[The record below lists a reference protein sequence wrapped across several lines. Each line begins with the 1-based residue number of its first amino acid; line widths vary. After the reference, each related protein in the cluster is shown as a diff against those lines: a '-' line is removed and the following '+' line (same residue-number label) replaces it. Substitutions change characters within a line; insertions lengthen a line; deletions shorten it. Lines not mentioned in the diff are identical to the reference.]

1 MKNHLTIVVY
11 IGYSVNCI
19 QQDLSAIEN
28 EIDKEKA
35 GGRNTTYVHNK
46 HNYQCQEKN
55 HFHNNKKDD
64 KSENACVHMSAK
76 PPV

>member
-11 IGYSVNCI
+11 IVYSVNCI
-19 QQDLSAIEN
+19 QPDLSAIEN

-46 HNYQCQEKN
+46 HKLSMSR
-55 HFHNNKKDD
+55 KK
-64 KSENACVHMSAK
+64 SF
-76 PPV
+76 P